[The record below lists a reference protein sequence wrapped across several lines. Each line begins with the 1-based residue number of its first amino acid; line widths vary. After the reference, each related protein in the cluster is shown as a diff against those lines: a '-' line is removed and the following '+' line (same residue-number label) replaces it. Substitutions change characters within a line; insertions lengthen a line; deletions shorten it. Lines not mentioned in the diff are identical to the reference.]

1 MQEFFNEFLCQ
12 SLWKETKLKIS
23 KKSQLENKA
32 SALRKQ
38 NDIKGVYTLRNLKN
52 RFFLFHFLKVYHF
65 KNILSKF
72 HKGMSI
78 IYGDIR
84 V

>member
-1 MQEFFNEFLCQ
+1 MPLRGYIH
-12 SLWKETKLKIS
+12 LKI
-23 KKSQLENKA
+23 K
-32 SALRKQ
+32 
-38 NDIKGVYTLRNLKN
+38 KN

-84 V
+84 VRVKPPTATLEQFKRHS